1 MVPEDSDIFDNAKK
15 AFKFMPES
23 LNEIEIKNKL
33 AIGFE
38 SKEKGKLLTLAAFN
52 EMIDFDQKLN
62 ALQVSKNNPI
72 E

>member
-38 SKEKGKLLTLAAFN
+38 SKEKGKLLTLAAFK